1 MKKFNTFRQ
10 IVAFAKTQLSH
21 STKEEKC
28 GLVVSLLTATMF
40 KI

>member
-10 IVAFAKTQLSH
+10 IVAFANTQLNH

-28 GLVVSLLTATMF
+28 GLVMGLLTATMF
-40 KI
+40 KM